1 MACEVTMA
9 DQTVERIDG
18 ADGYELEGP
27 LTTFFS
33 SEGRHQKLTSWSVRQ
48 ASYRTERIA
57 CIRRVEDR
65 AADTGYSPR
74 LETVPFAS

>member
-1 MACEVTMA
+1 MAFEVTMA
-9 DQTVERIDG
+9 DQSVERIDG

-57 CIRRVEDR
+57 CIRRVADR
-65 AADTGYSPR
+65 TADTGYSPR